1 MNQGCRK
8 LRFRRCQ
15 RRTGSVSR
23 LVNGLRSLGRTTVGL
38 VGQAEEPQVAVPAP
52 MLPLEDVELEEG
64 EIDEADMEP
73 APASPPKE
81 ALEARRLTRTRN
93 LFTTYS

>member
-1 MNQGCRK
+1 M
-8 LRFRRCQ
+8 
-15 RRTGSVSR
+15 
-23 LVNGLRSLGRTTVGL
+23 
-38 VGQAEEPQVAVPAP
+38 AVPAP